1 MDSNLQ
7 LGPFVLRIQWLVI
20 MLSMIVG
27 YFVIRYRLRRIAG
40 LGDLVKDRILET
52 IEKSIVIAILT
63 WKFSL
68 LLFDPVRVVTNPS
81 SLLYYSGGERGIGL
95 AIVVVLLYY
104 YYHSRKER
112 ISIGVYGDLLALG
125 FLVGMVMY
133 NVFALLGNQDRV
145 WIYGSEIL
153 LGILLFQLYFRKGEG
168 TAELKNLNQAFVW
181 FNLGQVFISF
191 LNPLKQNLWW
201 GFSKQQMVYLILAA
215 ICIIIDFI
223 GVKNRA
229 D

>member
-20 MLSMIVG
+20 ILSMLVG
-27 YFVIRYRLRRIAG
+27 YIVIRYRLKRIAG

-52 IEKSIVIAILT
+52 IEKSILIAILT

-68 LLFDPVRVVTNPS
+68 LLFDPIRVVTNPS

-112 ISIGVYGDLLALG
+112 ISLGVYGDLLTSG

-133 NVFALLGNQDRV
+133 NVVALFGNQHWV
-145 WIYGSEIL
+145 WVYGSEIL
-153 LGILLFQLYFRKGEG
+153 LGMLLFRLYFRKGEG
-168 TAELKNLNQAFVW
+168 TAELKNLNQAFLW
-181 FNLGQVFISF
+181 FSLGQVFISF
-191 LNPLKQNLWW
+191 LNPLKQNFWW
-201 GFSKQQMVYLILAA
+201 GFSKQQMIYLILAA